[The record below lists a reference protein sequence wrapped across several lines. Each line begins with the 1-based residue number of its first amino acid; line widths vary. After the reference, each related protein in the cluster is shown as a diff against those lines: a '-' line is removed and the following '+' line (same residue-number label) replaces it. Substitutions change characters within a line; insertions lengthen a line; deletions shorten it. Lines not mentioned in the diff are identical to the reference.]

1 MVRAAE
7 REETGSRRAAV
18 GPELARDLE
27 GLLDRGSPVG
37 CVEEVRIVDGD
48 DLREGFRQ
56 LDHGAVAVAEHRRVR
71 AEREL
76 GPDRIVE
83 FGDTVPEGRDP
94 QRRDRVEVAPAVDVD
109 QVVPLGAL
117 DDDRVVVGVRG
128 HLGEAVPHDRG
139 IPLQPLVVRLGHA
152 RPILT
157 HNGGGD
163 LQRDPLAMRDR
174 LLEATYTCVA
184 RYGMAKT
191 TIEDVVKV
199 SGVSRA
205 TIYRQFPGGR
215 DELLQETVAWA
226 IARYFVALGDQ
237 VRDAPDLS
245 ELLARGLVYARRS
258 IREHEVLN
266 KILDTEPERLLPLLS
281 TESTKS
287 LPFIASFLMPYL
299 EREAEAGRLREG
311 VDIERAADYLA
322 RGILSLIGSPGRW
335 DLDDEAQV
343 RALVA
348 DELLGGIIA

>member
-1 MVRAAE
+1 MN
-7 REETGSRRAAV
+7 S
-18 GPELARDLE
+18 
-27 GLLDRGSPVG
+27 
-37 CVEEVRIVDGD
+37 
-48 DLREGFRQ
+48 
-56 LDHGAVAVAEHRRVR
+56 
-71 AEREL
+71 
-76 GPDRIVE
+76 
-83 FGDTVPEGRDP
+83 
-94 QRRDRVEVAPAVDVD
+94 
-109 QVVPLGAL
+109 
-117 DDDRVVVGVRG
+117 
-128 HLGEAVPHDRG
+128 
-139 IPLQPLVVRLGHA
+139 
-152 RPILT
+152 
-157 HNGGGD
+157 
-163 LQRDPLAMRDR
+163 DPLAMRDR

-199 SGVSRA
+199 SGISRA

-258 IREHEVLN
+258 IREHQVLN

-348 DELLGGIIA
+348 DELLGGIVA